1 MFMSVFSPP
10 PTPYRQG
17 KLSGI
22 RNASKILANR
32 LALLHTSFIDTNLK
46 TPLEGYALPTG
57 KQLSANVGRMTPDR
71 IQEWMQGQFPIGRGY
86 YFGGFVRD
94 GSVTIDVFEYFDRLE
109 DALYVA
115 SITGSKYVLSINEN
129 TKMEIK

>member
-46 TPLEGYALPTG
+46 TPLHGYALPTG
-57 KQLSANVGRMTPDR
+57 CSLSTSTGKMTPDR
-71 IQEWMQGQFPIGRGY
+71 VQEWMDGQYPLGRGY
-86 YFGGFVRD
+86 YYGGFVRD
-94 GSVTIDVFEYFDRLE
+94 GSATIDVFEFFDTLE
-109 DALYVA
+109 DALYMALV
-115 SITGSKYVLSINEN
+115 TGANYVINIHEN
-129 TKMEIK
+129 TKMEI

>member
-1 MFMSVFSPP
+1 MSVFSPP
-10 PTPYRQG
+10 PTPYSQG
-17 KLSGI
+17 KLSGVS
-22 RNASKILANR
+22 NASKVLSNR

-46 TPLEGYALPTG
+46 TPLGGYALPTG
-57 KQLSANVGRMTPDR
+57 CSLSTSVGLMTPDR
-71 IQEWMQGQFPIGRGY
+71 VRVWMQSNFPIGRGY
-86 YFGGFVRD
+86 YFGGFVLD
-94 GSVTIDVFEYFDRLE
+94 GSVTIDVFEYFDKLE